1 MSASRPSFTP
11 RASQLLTNHVK
22 AFPRS
27 CLGQASQSF
36 YMRKSCLTPW
46 VTLSRKRGD
55 PTLRVI
61 LTTPKVTLTTLKVIL
76 TTPKVTLTTLDKC
89 QMCHIN
95 ARRQGEVKWM
105 KSNRVSLWQR
115 ACARNALDFA
125 ILYRQC
131 TNLFIF
137 RFVSLHHILYTILY
151 LYVIICNLFICNYI
165 NL

>member
-1 MSASRPSFTP
+1 MLKRSHGVVSGRRVKVFTWEKVVSP
-11 RASQLLTNHVK
+11 PGSPYLAK
-22 AFPRS
+22 
-27 CLGQASQSF
+27 G
-36 YMRKSCLTPW
+36 
-46 VTLSRKRGD
+46 VTLHSGWSWLPPRWPWLPSRWSW
-55 PTLRVI
+55 L
-61 LTTPKVTLTTLKVIL
+61 PKVTL

-95 ARRQGEVKWM
+95 CHIYARRQGEVKWM

-151 LYVIICNLFICNYI
+151 LYVIICNLFIYM
-165 NL
+165 

>member
-1 MSASRPSFTP
+1 MGKSF
-11 RASQLLTNHVK
+11 H
-22 AFPRS
+22 AFP
-27 CLGQASQSF
+27 
-36 YMRKSCLTPW
+36 TE
-46 VTLSRKRGD
+46 LSRAGESKCLHEKKLSHPLGHPISQKGWPYTQGD
-55 PTLRVI
+55 PDYPQGDPDYPQGDPDY
-61 LTTPKVTLTTLKVIL
+61 PKVTL

-95 ARRQGEVKWM
+95 CHIYARRQGEVKWM

-151 LYVIICNLFICNYI
+151 LYVIICNLFIYM
-165 NL
+165 

>member
-1 MSASRPSFTP
+1 MR
-11 RASQLLTNHVK
+11 SQ
-22 AFPRS
+22 RS
-27 CLGQASQSF
+27 CLGQASQSV

-95 ARRQGEVKWM
+95 ARRQGEVK
-105 KSNRVSLWQR
+105 
-115 ACARNALDFA
+115 
-125 ILYRQC
+125 
-131 TNLFIF
+131 
-137 RFVSLHHILYTILY
+137 
-151 LYVIICNLFICNYI
+151 
-165 NL
+165 